1 MPPTTVQGCKAS
13 LIVPVFNGEH
23 FIGEAL
29 SSLRTERKVAL
40 EIIVVDD
47 GSTDRSVDKVTA
59 LAEHDRRIRLIR
71 CEHRGASAARNVGVR
86 AASEEYIAFLD
97 CDDICPSGRIA
108 RQVDKIA
115 ARPEIDVVIGE
126 TLWFQELTPNLEP
139 APGTRY
145 LRILTPVLHSAVFRR
160 SVFQKYGFFDENLQT
175 SEDLDFFLRLWDEGA
190 LFFIEKEL
198 ASLYRR
204 HPDCITQQ
212 TGNHQKSGVLMAV
225 LQKSIARRRASKRKR
240 PHDIFFA
247 SHLTTNTVWN
257 SLPTEAPK

>member
-1 MPPTTVQGCKAS
+1 
-13 LIVPVFNGEH
+13 
-23 FIGEAL
+23 
-29 SSLRTERKVAL
+29 
-40 EIIVVDD
+40 
-47 GSTDRSVDKVTA
+47 
-59 LAEHDRRIRLIR
+59 
-71 CEHRGASAARNVGVR
+71 
-86 AASEEYIAFLD
+86 
-97 CDDICPSGRIA
+97 
-108 RQVDKIA
+108 
-115 ARPEIDVVIGE
+115 
-126 TLWFQELTPNLEP
+126 
-139 APGTRY
+139 
-145 LRILTPVLHSAVFRR
+145 VFRR

-212 TGNHQKSGVLMAV
+212 TGNHQKSGALMAV